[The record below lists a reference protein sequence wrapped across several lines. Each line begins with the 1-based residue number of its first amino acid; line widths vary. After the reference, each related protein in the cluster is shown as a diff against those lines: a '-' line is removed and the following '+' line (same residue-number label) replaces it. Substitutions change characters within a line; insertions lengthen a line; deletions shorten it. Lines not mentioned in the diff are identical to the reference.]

1 MERFRPYPVAAFC
14 AVTLVIWLNRIWLAW
29 TANVGLGSKL
39 VSSVPI
45 TFFVVAAFV
54 LLGVRLGGA
63 DPSSS
68 AFVGLVR
75 AFAAGTVL
83 YWAIRLPMIATNH
96 HPLAFVAVHA
106 VLAVVSV
113 VAAVLAWRSVPPMAV
128 EQPAPPTSDRTPQ
141 TV

>member
-1 MERFRPYPVAAFC
+1 MERLRPYPVAAFC

-29 TANVGLGSKL
+29 TADVGLGSKL

-45 TFFVVAAFV
+45 TFFVLAAFV

-83 YWAIRLPMIATNH
+83 YWVIRLPMIATNH
-96 HPLAFVAVHA
+96 HPAAFVAVHA
-106 VLAVVSV
+106 VLAVGSV
-113 VAAVLAWRSVPPMAV
+113 TAAVLAWRSVPPASV
-128 EQPAPPTSDRTPQ
+128 ERPTPSTADRAPQ